1 MIHLSVYRSTGSL
14 RALHYLDRSSIIIQD
29 WAKAAAEGL
38 PADRSSKRKVSDM
51 VAILRASVKDDPS
64 NASIEDI
71 LEQVNMN
78 LLN

>member
-1 MIHLSVYRSTGSL
+1 
-14 RALHYLDRSSIIIQD
+14 
-29 WAKAAAEGL
+29 
-38 PADRSSKRKVSDM
+38 M